1 MHNGHHAPHPT
12 QPQQPQRSIT
22 GETEIRH
29 LPFDDIKQIGNI
41 LQEGEEWKKL
51 MRIIPGAK
59 EGGRRFDMSDVE

>member
-1 MHNGHHAPHPT
+1 MQNGHHAPHRS
-12 QPQQPQRSIT
+12 QPQQPSRSIT

-29 LPFDDIKQIGNI
+29 LPFDDIKQLGNI

-51 MRIIPGAK
+51 MRIIPGSK